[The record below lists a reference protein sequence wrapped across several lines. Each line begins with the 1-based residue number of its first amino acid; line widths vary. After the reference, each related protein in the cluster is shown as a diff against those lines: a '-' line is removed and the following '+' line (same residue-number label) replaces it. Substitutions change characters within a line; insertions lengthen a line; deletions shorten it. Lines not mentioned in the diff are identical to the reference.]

1 MNIQFLI
8 TYLILFLCCIV
19 TSAQTTISVYN
30 PTDMQRHE
38 LITVSLDDL
47 PDEAFVIR
55 DSNGK
60 EIETQEIDNN
70 LLLIEVSVQ
79 PHQTALYHTEMAT
92 PTERPSLVNGQMYTI
107 RKDDIAWENDL
118 CAYRIYGP
126 ALQKSGERA
135 FGIDVWVKNTSE
147 PVVAARYA
155 ADFSGNLIEDSL
167 RKAGK
172 HEEANYINR
181 ITSFHI
187 DHGNGM
193 DVYGVGPSLGCGAPA
208 LIIDGKMKMPYCYT
222 SYKIT
227 DNGPLRVSIEL
238 DYADGEHR
246 VISLDKGSHFN
257 EMRVWYDNIP
267 SKSNVSLAA
276 GIVLHDNNKPILGNS
291 YVCYADPTED
301 GGHYSQIFVATLFPF
316 NNVKTCTITDEM
328 PHAIGIVDK
337 YKGEP
342 VTYYFG
348 AAWSNYDIHTL
359 PEWQLRAE
367 LFIKAKQN
375 PLKVKIKKHK
385 R

>member
-1 MNIQFLI
+1 MR
-8 TYLILFLCCIV
+8 YLLFIMHLLLSVLGSTAI
-19 TSAQTTISVYN
+19 AQVTISVYN

-38 LITVSLDDL
+38 LIEVPCSQL
-47 PDEAFVIR
+47 PSASFVVHNA
-55 DSNGK
+55 NGK
-60 EIETQEIDNN
+60 EVETQLIDDDKV
-70 LLLIEVSVQ
+70 LIEVSVQ
-79 PHQTALYHTEMAT
+79 PHQTANYFVVSGEPIERQACVSGQLYA
-92 PTERPSLVNGQMYTI
+92 I

-348 AAWSNYDIHTL
+348 AAWSDYDIRTL
-359 PEWQLRAE
+359 PEWQLRVQS
-367 LFIKAKQN
+367 FISAKQN
-375 PLKVKIKKHK
+375 PLKVNIENNKK
-385 R
+385 